1 LPSQKPL
8 VRYEFDMMRVFGTVM
23 KSSVDGNETQTVK
36 EAKHFMNI
44 ENIPRK
50 YPGLYD
56 VIEKTGGTF

>member
-1 LPSQKPL
+1 
-8 VRYEFDMMRVFGTVM
+8 MMRVFGTVM

-56 VIEKTGGTF
+56 VIEKTGGTFWNWKYLLNWWLDD

>member
-1 LPSQKPL
+1 
-8 VRYEFDMMRVFGTVM
+8 MMRVFGTVM